1 MYKTI
6 GGLSKQAPMTHFKD
20 RLAPLTPE
28 TSEVR
33 EKTKGDGLP
42 TPQAAGQGKSPKIV
56 PLPTVEERL

>member
-1 MYKTI
+1 
-6 GGLSKQAPMTHFKD
+6 MTQIKD

-33 EKTKGDGLP
+33 EKTTGDDTP

-56 PLPTVEERL
+56 PLLTVGESLRQNRLPWPLLF

>member
-1 MYKTI
+1 
-6 GGLSKQAPMTHFKD
+6 MTQIKD

-33 EKTKGDGLP
+33 EKTTGDDTP

-56 PLPTVEERL
+56 PLPTREERLSPNRLPWPLPF